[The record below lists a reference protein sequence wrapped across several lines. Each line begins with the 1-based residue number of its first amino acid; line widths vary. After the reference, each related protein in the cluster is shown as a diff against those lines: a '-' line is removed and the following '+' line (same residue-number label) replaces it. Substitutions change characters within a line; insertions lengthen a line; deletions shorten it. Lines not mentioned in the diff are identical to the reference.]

1 MLAVLSCN
9 VRERDLPGIIPELK
23 KTGQKFALF
32 GYSES
37 FPDALI
43 QASFTHPS
51 VVRSYLSKRGQT
63 WVDTITLDGYG
74 NLKRVSFIR
83 PDKSNPPYRL
93 SDSSGSGASCM
104 PCEDSVKSGY
114 TNDES
119 IQKDLRECN
128 VLSMFQQAFPS
139 WLDCR
144 GVRFGAFL
152 EKHGIRHDYYFTNQ
166 HNEVPATREA
176 IKKSGCSVV
185 LIDLAIMLP
194 VSLEK
199 LANEFPEVTFIP
211 IIHCSPNYHHG
222 GKAWFNRT
230 ISQQAI
236 SVRCENVKFGTVM
249 DKDRYDDFHG
259 ADVISLPNFFDIPEL
274 DHAVKDADA
283 PHVFSMVGR
292 NDNVKGVPASISIL
306 ARLREEMELQCIG
319 ISTQFPS
326 DHRAKLA
333 QAHIPSSLI
342 PWTTWQK
349 SLEII
354 ASYVDVGL
362 QLSQSESFNL
372 VSIEHMAL
380 GKPMIATPAIEYIP
394 QEWQINPQNP
404 REGVGVAKR
413 ILENYEEESE
423 KARIVALAVGTRCNE
438 ILLENLTP
446 LIKR

>member
-9 VRERDLPGIIPELK
+9 VRERDLPRIIPELK
-23 KTGQKFALF
+23 KTGKKFALF
-32 GYSES
+32 GYSQP

-51 VVRSYLSKRGQT
+51 VVKGYLAKRGQT
-63 WVDTITLDGYG
+63 WVDAVTLDGYG
-74 NLKRVSFIR
+74 NLKMISFIR
-83 PDKSNPPYRL
+83 PDKIDTTSQLSTPSGPSSSFMSYGNP
-93 SDSSGSGASCM
+93 G
-104 PCEDSVKSGY
+104 KSEY
-114 TNDES
+114 ISDES
-119 IQKDLRECN
+119 TQKDLRECD
-128 VLSMFQQAFPS
+128 VLSMFQNAFPS

-176 IKKSGCSVV
+176 IEKSGCSVV

-199 LANEFPEVTFIP
+199 LANEFSEVTFIP

-230 ISQQAI
+230 VAQQSISA
-236 SVRCENVKFGTVM
+236 RCENVKFGTVM

-259 ADVISLPNFFDIPEL
+259 ADIISLPNFFDIPEV
-274 DHAVKDADA
+274 DHAEKSPDA
-283 PHVFSMVGR
+283 PSVFSMVGR
-292 NDNVKGVPASISIL
+292 NDNVKGVPASISVL
-306 ARLREEMELQCIG
+306 TRLYEEMELQCIG

-342 PWTTWQK
+342 PWTTWEK

-380 GKPMIATPAIEYIP
+380 GKPMIATPPIEYIP
-394 QEWQINPQNP
+394 EEWQINPQNP
-404 REGVGVAKR
+404 REGVEVAKR
-413 ILENYEEESE
+413 ILGNYEEESE